1 MRNIL
6 KHQKPLFALFL
17 CVLAVGSALGHPLVD
32 LGAVG
37 ALGAAMMIG
46 ELRGKLTMERRK
58 LPQPDRAITGTAP
71 NGGGSADK
79 ELARLEKEAERTG
92 DRTKLIAYRRKLRA

>member
-37 ALGAAMMIG
+37 ALG
-46 ELRGKLTMERRK
+46 RHERVGQWR
-58 LPQPDRAITGTAP
+58 
-71 NGGGSADK
+71 
-79 ELARLEKEAERTG
+79 
-92 DRTKLIAYRRKLRA
+92 